1 MIERVDHL
9 EIWARDLDETV
20 AFYTNVLG
28 FERSRRT
35 LARRP
40 DGTEQEIACVVL
52 GDFMIEFLKASP
64 LAAQAEVAH
73 DALGAKTFAL
83 RVDDMEATAAALKA
97 KGVVFSREPRPGT
110 SFDGC
115 GPRYSTPT
123 ASPSS
128 CASGAVATATGARR
142 GGPPATPSRC
152 CPRVACPTVLGFDGH
167 RRAM

>member
-52 GDFMIEFLKASP
+52 GDFMIEFLKASA

-83 RVDDMEATAAALKA
+83 RVDDMEATSAALKA
-97 KGVVFSREPRPGT
+97 RGVVFSREPRPGT
-110 SFDGC
+110 SFDGLRAEILDPN
-115 GPRYSTPT
+115 GLSIELREW
-123 ASPSS
+123 
-128 CASGAVATATGARR
+128 R
-142 GGPPATPSRC
+142 GGDGYRDTTWRPASDAVTLLS
-152 CPRVACPTVLGFDGH
+152 
-167 RRAM
+167 